1 MVINKKKNLFMK
13 CNKEWIKCNKEMS
26 NTFFYYYYFI
36 IILLNVKDKLCNTK
50 IKNNEN
56 NVYNYQE

>member
-1 MVINKKKNLFMK
+1 
-13 CNKEWIKCNKEMS
+13 MS

-36 IILLNVKDKLCNTK
+36 IIILNVKDKLCNTK